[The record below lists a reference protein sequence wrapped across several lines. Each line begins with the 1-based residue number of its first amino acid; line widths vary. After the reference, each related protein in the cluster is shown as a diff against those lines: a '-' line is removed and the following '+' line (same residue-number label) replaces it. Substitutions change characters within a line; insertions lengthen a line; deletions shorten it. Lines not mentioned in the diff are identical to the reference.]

1 MKNLHRNSDTPKN
14 LKDVFLRKGFY
25 PIVVL
30 KTNCQKNAYFF
41 RVNIKKMLCWKRIKR
56 PNSLM

>member
-1 MKNLHRNSDTPKN
+1 MSNLWRLMKNLHRNSDTPKN

-30 KTNCQKNAYFF
+30 KTNRQKNAYFLES
-41 RVNIKKMLCWKRIKR
+41 I
-56 PNSLM
+56 

>member
-41 RVNIKKMLCWKRIKR
+41 RVNKKRCYVGRELKDQIV
-56 PNSLM
+56 